1 MSASTSMIE
10 KINLSFLTELQGNEK
25 PDRGILRSKTDD
37 EAEFK
42 V

>member
-1 MSASTSMIE
+1 VSASTSTIE
-10 KINLSFLTELQGNEK
+10 KINLSFLADLQGNEK
-25 PDRGILRSKTDD
+25 PDRGILRSETDN